1 MPQKP
6 PEGNYS
12 QTNVF
17 AIHEFSHLYLCRCRW
32 LCERTKVCLW
42 INTFASEFNT
52 FLSRIKLFLLNF
64 LSKECWKNAPLAGFV
79 CVFLQS
85 CNRIIF
91 TFTGKCLIIL
101 MFYASIFDGHIFY
114 FERIFRS
121 KSFIPERNVL
131 NSEAN
136 VLIQKQTFV
145 LSHSHLHL
153 HKYKC
158 ANSWIPK
165 TLVWE

>member
-1 MPQKP
+1 VELCFVCGVSIYSFLELKFWQSIFFETAKNTFQAVPKIWGESLWNPSQITLMPQKP

-17 AIHEFSHLYLCRCRW
+17 AIHEFAHLYLCRCRW
-32 LCERTKVCLW
+32 LCERTKVCFW

-64 LSKECWKNAPLAGFV
+64 LLKEYWKNAPLAGFV

-85 CNRIIF
+85 CNTIIF

-101 MFYASIFDGHIFY
+101 MFYASIFDWNICY
-114 FERIFRS
+114 
-121 KSFIPERNVL
+121 
-131 NSEAN
+131 
-136 VLIQKQTFV
+136 
-145 LSHSHLHL
+145 
-153 HKYKC
+153 
-158 ANSWIPK
+158 
-165 TLVWE
+165 